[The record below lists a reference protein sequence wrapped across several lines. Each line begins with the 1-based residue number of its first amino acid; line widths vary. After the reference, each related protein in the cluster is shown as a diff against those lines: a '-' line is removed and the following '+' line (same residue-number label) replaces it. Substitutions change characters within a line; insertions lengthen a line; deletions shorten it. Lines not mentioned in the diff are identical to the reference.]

1 MRILVPHVDN
11 GSADFDLSRSGSY
24 RGQQWERRRQLSR
37 EVVNA
42 EVRPIHAEALGFYG
56 KVNRLQKD
64 ISARLA
70 L

>member
-1 MRILVPHVDN
+1 VRILVSHVDN
-11 GSADFDLSRSGSY
+11 GSADLDLSRSGPY

-42 EVRPIHAEALGFYG
+42 EVRPIHSETLGFYG

-64 ISARLA
+64 ISRRLG